1 MQDSRHGTIMHD
13 QLCPDIA
20 VINVRRQYE
29 SPSAG
34 EGRCGVCMALALS
47 SWLEA
52 AAGVRPS
59 WTGLITCLLTGLLDK
74 IAGSCSIN
82 PTH

>member
-1 MQDSRHGTIMHD
+1 MQDSRHSTITHA
-13 QLCPDIA
+13 QLCPDTA
-20 VINVRRQYE
+20 VIDVRRQYD

-34 EGRCGVCMALALS
+34 AGRCGVFMALALS

-82 PTH
+82 TTQ